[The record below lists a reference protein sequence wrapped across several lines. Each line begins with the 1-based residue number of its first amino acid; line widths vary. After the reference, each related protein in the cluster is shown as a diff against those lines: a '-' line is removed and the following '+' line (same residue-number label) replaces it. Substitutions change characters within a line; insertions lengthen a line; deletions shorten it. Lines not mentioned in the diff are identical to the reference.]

1 MTFSITSPGP
11 FACQY
16 VKHSENHKDHITYR
30 SVLFLFTLNYYP
42 INPSLNT
49 QKQEKKYLLFTMIWL
64 LIYSQNLPSILEIF
78 RQIFLAFQHFKCD
91 DFFKKLF
98 LKSSIMIL
106 YINSWIFL

>member
-16 VKHSENHKDHITYR
+16 VKHSEKHKDHITYR

-78 RQIFLAFQHFKCD
+78 RQIFLAFQHFPLKMSQRMAYV
-91 DFFKKLF
+91 FLF
-98 LKSSIMIL
+98 YAVSVWNI
-106 YINSWIFL
+106 IF